1 MIGKSKKIITGSTTC
16 YNNII
21 IDIIYACVCYNCT
34 PVLPRASM
42 AKISYIHN
50 IILKSLLLN
59 VNIIEIIIIHDKVY
73 ISYTSPEIIM

>member
-1 MIGKSKKIITGSTTC
+1 M
-16 YNNII
+16 YNII
-21 IDIIYACVCYNCT
+21 IDIIYACVCYNYT

-59 VNIIEIIIIHDKVY
+59 VNIIEIIIIHDKVVY